1 MPLKGLDRFRQ
12 KIPALSGKRIV
23 ILPIFLLLM
32 AAVAFFTYITFDSL
46 PASSISSVVI
56 AALYP
61 LFGVILIISIGFI
74 LVWQMWF
81 WRNRLKVKYGQT
93 SYQRIF
99 LVGFGGVVWILTVA
113 INQYIPYYL
122 FAPTFWSNSPL
133 KFMATP
139 IETYMGIVAPA
150 ILIIRCIVAVIL
162 LLTGLMMVIRAIQVF
177 GIDYMVVLYLYFP
190 EESKIQ
196 KNEIYSV
203 LRHPTYAGALIIGLG
218 GTFLIFT
225 GFSFLAYLAFLGAF
239 YIHIRFIEERELI
252 KRFGNSYSDYRKEVP
267 AFFVSPTK
275 LRPFLRFLT
284 KNENS
289 HG

>member
-1 MPLKGLDRFRQ
+1 MPLKGLDKFRQ
-12 KIPALSGKRIV
+12 KIPILSGKKIV
-23 ILPIFLLLM
+23 ILPIFVLLM

-46 PASSISSVVI
+46 PATSNSSVVT

-61 LFGVILIISIGFI
+61 LFGVILVISIGFI

-133 KFMATP
+133 KFLATP
-139 IETYMGIVAPA
+139 IETYIGIAAPA
-150 ILIIRCIVAVIL
+150 ILIIRCTVAVIL

-203 LRHPTYAGALIIGLG
+203 LRHPTYAGALIVGLG
-218 GTFLIFT
+218 GTFFIFT
-225 GFSFLAYLAFLGAF
+225 GFSFLAYLVFLGAF

-252 KRFGNSYSDYRKEVP
+252 KRFGNSYSDYRKKVP

-289 HG
+289 HE